1 MTSLAEL
8 NDVSLKYG
16 RLTALKNV
24 SFALAAGEAV
34 AVLGPNGAG
43 KTSAMKLL
51 TGLARTRTGNV
62 SLFGKNPQSPRNR
75 RQIGVTPQEAAYP
88 HSLKVREIIRFARSH
103 YPSPIDEG
111 ELVEAFGLEGEL
123 NRMAMDLSGGQQ
135 RKLAVALA
143 FCGNPKAVFLD
154 EPTTGID
161 SDSRQAVWRYIDGFK
176 RAGGAIFLTTHYL
189 EEAEFIADRIVLINQ
204 GEIIR
209 SGTVDEV
216 KSVVNVR
223 SVKFSSATAPELS
236 NARLSHSEGGIHLYL
251 SADADETVRELVNTG
266 VDFKDLEVLP
276 ASLQDAVTELLRGS
290 A

>member
-1 MTSLAEL
+1 MANLAEL
-8 NDVSLKYG
+8 NDVTLKYG
-16 RLTALKNV
+16 RLTALNHV
-24 SFALAAGEAV
+24 SFALAEGEAV

-51 TGLARTRTGNV
+51 TGLARTKIGNV
-62 SLFGKNPQSPRNR
+62 SLFGKNPQSPRTR
-75 RQIGVTPQEAAYP
+75 RHIGVTPQEAAYP
-88 HSLKVREIIRFARSH
+88 HSLKVGEIIRFARSH
-103 YPSPIDEG
+103 YPAPIDAA
-111 ELVEAFGLEGEL
+111 ELVAAFGLENDL

-161 SDSRQAVWRYIDGFK
+161 ADSRQAVWHYIDGYK

-209 SGTVDEV
+209 SGTVEAV

-223 SVKFSSATAPELS
+223 SIKFRSEVAPALS
-236 NARLSHSEGGIHLYL
+236 NARLSHSKGHVHLYL
-251 SADADETVRELVNTG
+251 SSDADQTVRELVTSG

>member
-1 MTSLAEL
+1 MTNLAEL
-8 NDVSLKYG
+8 SDVTLKYG

-24 SFALAAGEAV
+24 SFALAEGEAV

-51 TGLARTRTGNV
+51 TGLARTRTGKV
-62 SLFGKNPQSPRNR
+62 LLFGKNPQAPGTR

-88 HSLKVREIIRFARSH
+88 HSLKVREILQFARSH
-103 YPSPIDEG
+103 YPAPIDQA
-111 ELVEAFGLEGEL
+111 ELVEAFGLGNEL

-143 FCGNPKAVFLD
+143 FCGNPRAVFLD

-161 SDSRQAVWRYIDGFK
+161 ADSRQAVWQYIEAYK

-189 EEAEFIADRIVLINQ
+189 EEAEYIADRIVLINQ

-209 SGTVDEV
+209 SGTVDAV
-216 KSVVNVR
+216 RGVVNVR
-223 SVKFSSATAPELS
+223 SVKFSCDTAPSLS
-236 NARLSHSEGGIHLYL
+236 NARLSHSEGSSHVYL
-251 SADADETVRELVNTG
+251 SADADETVRELVTAG
-266 VDFKDLEVLP
+266 VKFKDLEVLP